1 MQQGRYSRYAPVVMD
16 ASNFRSTR
24 ISVTGSWWNISLA
37 AQVFLRGR
45 AIRFVFGGL
54 LAGALVTPAIA
65 QSTNAASE
73 NPQQVFLSLLGT
85 PSMGDPKARVAIV
98 EFGDYQCP
106 YCGEHAN
113 HTLPQ
118 IVTDYVKTGKV
129 RYFFKDF
136 PIEAIHSQAFKAA
149 EAARCT
155 GEQGKYW
162 DMHDRLFK
170 DQLIVIAHVAPAYAL
185 ALGLD
190 VPKFQQCLDNDTYAP
205 QIRKDLQAGR
215 KLNVPG
221 TTEFYLGTV
230 DAQGSGMKV
239 VSKLSGAFLYGAF
252 QQLLDQMLSASEG
265 QKKNQ

>member
-149 EAARCT
+149 EAARCA

-205 QIRKDLQAGR
+205 QIRKDLQEGR

-221 TTEFYLGTV
+221 TPEFYLGTL